1 LQGGGAHP
9 DRKREEQAMTT
20 TPVRWLGIDVSKHQ
34 LDLLSFPDR
43 TQWQVPNDAAGWTQL
58 CTELA
63 AQPPTLIVLEATG
76 RYEVGVVVA
85 LDAAGM
91 TPVVMNPL
99 AIRRFAQSLGRRAKN
114 DRLDAELLARY
125 AEQMRPVPR
134 PIPAQTARDLRE
146 LLARRQ
152 QLTEELVMEKNRL
165 HQATALVRPSIL
177 RLLAVLEDELAGMDA
192 LLAAVVA
199 GDPAWQQRVE
209 QLDTVPGIAPL
220 SATRLAVG
228 LPELGQLTGR
238 ELAALAGVAPF
249 TRESGRFRGARQ
261 IAGGRAPVRQ
271 TLYQVLITT
280 IRCDPV
286 FRAHYAQLRERGKPH
301 KVALVACMRRLLG
314 ILNAMVREGLTWP
327 QTAVGQGR
335 FLPVAA

>member
-1 LQGGGAHP
+1 
-9 DRKREEQAMTT
+9 MTT
-20 TPVRWLGIDVSKHQ
+20 AVRWIGIDVSKAQ
-34 LDLLSFPDR
+34 LDLVSLPDR
-43 TQWQVPNDAAGWTQL
+43 THWQVSNDAAGWDQL
-58 CTELA
+58 CLEFATT
-63 AQPPTLIVLEATG
+63 PPSLIVLEASG
-76 RYEVGVVVA
+76 RYELGVVVA
-85 LDAAGM
+85 LDAAGL

-99 AIRRFAQSLGRRAKN
+99 AIRRFAQSLGKRAKN

-125 AEQMRPVPR
+125 AEQVRPVPR

-177 RLLAVLEDELAGMDA
+177 RLLGVLEAELESIDQ

-199 GDPAWQQRVE
+199 SDPAWQARVD

-220 SATRLAVG
+220 SATRLAVW

-238 ELAALAGVAPF
+238 ELAALAGVAPYDHD
-249 TRESGRFRGARQ
+249 SGRVRGLRQ
-261 IAGGRAPVRQ
+261 IGAGRAPVRL
-271 TLYQVLITT
+271 TLYQVLLTT
-280 IRCDPV
+280 IRWEPT
-286 FRAHYAQLRERGKPH
+286 FQAHYAQLVARGKPR

-314 ILNAMVREGLTWP
+314 LLNAMVRDGLTWT
-327 QTAVGQGR
+327 QTRVGQGH
-335 FLPVAA
+335 FLAAAA